1 MEELCT
7 AILSFCFS
15 HPYMALV
22 LLLLII
28 YLWYISIGKA
38 VNSKLSQFDAAHK
51 QKQEELSN
59 YEASLKRTA
68 SSLVAQKVQL
78 TQAQQSLSY
87 QQQHI
92 PDLVREKVV
101 DTVSDIAHRPYLQQ
115 TPVFQAL
122 ATGPDPRKLSS
133 VLTRNMQI
141 LPPFE
146 ASAMILGESGQV
158 YQTSLHSCSCPDFQA
173 RHQPC
178 KHMYR
183 LALELGCLLS
193 FDSSSLEA
201 EANSLLLR
209 LQGLRSS
216 VSSIEK
222 EKAALD
228 AEKSKFNEHKKL
240 LFSSNLTAMP
250 WLAGMMADY
259 LTYDMETLANSLDY
273 GANKQRDKKVAT
285 IREIRADAQRR
296 IAEAKE
302 AVYQLEYLKA
312 LYPGLE
318 DVLDTDF
325 RELNF
330 TGEIPDHDPTRDFL
344 SKEEWASLS
353 SAQKDQLALD
363 RYVQSHQKTKWQI
376 GRDYELSVAHEYI
389 KDGYRVDTYGS
400 RKGLEDLG
408 RDLIATKPD
417 RTVIIQCKYWSKEKT
432 IHEKHLF
439 QLYGTVV
446 MYSIQNPTLTAPVSA
461 VFVTNTSLSP
471 IAHEIATALD
481 ITVVENHEMVDFPR
495 IKCNIGK
502 DESGAPTYIYHLPM
516 DAQYDNTQ
524 INAPGEFYAFTVQ
537 EALDAGFR
545 RAYKWHGI

>member
-1 MEELCT
+1 MPFWDAMLGSP
-7 AILSFCFS
+7 IQ
-15 HPYMALV
+15 
-22 LLLLII
+22 
-28 YLWYISIGKA
+28 KA
-38 VNSKLSQFDAAHK
+38 VQAETARLNASYNRVIASYEQKIAEYRQIAESYKQQVLFLRQRENELRALSSMLSQ
-51 QKQEELSN
+51 QEF
-59 YEASLKRTA
+59 SLQEREK
-68 SSLVAQKVQL
+68 SLAV
-78 TQAQQSLSY
+78 
-87 QQQHI
+87 QQQRI
-92 PDLVREKVV
+92 SDLVREKVV
-101 DTVSDIAHRPYLQQ
+101 DTVSDIAHRSYLQQ

-141 LPPFE
+141 FPPFE
-146 ASAMILGESGQV
+146 ASAMIRGESGQV

-193 FDSSSLEA
+193 FDSSLMKAEIGDLSLQLQDLRSTVADMEKTKDSLEKKVA
-201 EANSLLLR
+201 KL
-209 LQGLRSS
+209 
-216 VSSIEK
+216 
-222 EKAALD
+222 
-228 AEKSKFNEHKKL
+228 NEQEEVL
-240 LFSSNLTAMP
+240 SSNLTAMP
-250 WLAGMMADY
+250 WMAGMMADY
-259 LTYDMETLANSLDY
+259 LTYDMEALANSLDY

-318 DVLDTDF
+318 DILDTDF

-446 MYSIQNPTLTAPVSA
+446 MYSIQNPMLTAPVSA

-471 IAHEIATALD
+471 IAREIAAALD